1 MSDSKRKN
9 IMALDLGYSS
19 SKVSYLTLEEGE
31 RPSDAL
37 GRIQVEHCPGGV
49 QNFGVTDQSV
59 ATNSKSEKVCVDGHY
74 YVAGVNHKTVG
85 HDRQRSDHFIY
96 EAEWKA
102 RFYAAV
108 KRSAFDNKVVDILV
122 LGLPCEHYYNHI
134 DPQKKSDHVK
144 HLEQIC
150 AGSIDVGDGDS
161 YTVKKVV
168 VMAQP
173 HGTYWGF
180 FGKTSDSSLRN
191 LARRGSILVMDIGY
205 YTFDWINLDKLS
217 VVLKNSNS
225 RPNAYHQV
233 LSSAAGAITNELR
246 DAGLKK
252 AAVSPDDIE
261 DALFNGEN
269 TVFVGAKEVSIDK
282 FLYGAA
288 EDVSQQVLKAVEGDL
303 GKTPPN
309 LIIVSGGGAK
319 HFSPHIVKWAE
330 SIGAEVVTPDAPE
343 RLNAYGYMTN
353 ALVNHI

>member
-1 MSDSKRKN
+1 MSEQNLKN

-19 SKVSYLTLEEGE
+19 DKASYLSLEVGE

-37 GRIQVEHCPGGV
+37 ARIKVDHCPGGV
-49 QNFGVTDQSV
+49 QDFGTTDQAV
-59 ATNSKSEKVCVDGHY
+59 ASNSMSEKVSVEGRS

-96 EAEWKA
+96 EPEWKA
-102 RFYAAV
+102 RFYAAL
-108 KRSAFDNKVVDILV
+108 KRSGFESRVIDVLV
-122 LGLPCEHYYNHI
+122 LGLPCEQFYNHI
-134 DPQKKSDHVK
+134 DPQQKSDHVI
-144 HLEQIC
+144 HIEQTCQGLINT
-150 AGSIDVGDGDS
+150 GDDLP
-161 YTVKKVV
+161 YEVKKVV

-180 FGKTSDSSLRN
+180 FGKTGDSRLQN

-225 RPNAYHQV
+225 RSNAYHQV
-233 LSSAAGAITNELR
+233 LSSAAGTITSELR
-246 DAGLKK
+246 ESGLIK

-261 DALFNGEN
+261 DALFNGEK
-269 TVFVGAKEVSIDK
+269 TVFVGAKEIKIDDY
-282 FLYGAA
+282 LLSAA
-288 EDVSQQVLKAVEGDL
+288 EDVSQQVLKAVEGDV

-309 LIIVSGGGAK
+309 MIIVSGGGAK

-330 SIGAEVVTPDAPE
+330 NIGAEVVTPNEPE

-353 ALVNHI
+353 AIVNHI

>member
-1 MSDSKRKN
+1 MSEQNVKN

-19 SKVSYLTLEEGE
+19 SKVSYLSLGEGE
-31 RPSDAL
+31 RPGDAL
-37 GRIQVEHCPGGV
+37 SRVKVEHCPGGV
-49 QNFGVTDQSV
+49 QDFGATDQAV
-59 ATNSKSEKVCVDGHY
+59 ANDSRSEKVVVDGRT

-96 EAEWKA
+96 EPEWKA
-102 RFYAAV
+102 RLYAAL
-108 KRSAFDNKVVDILV
+108 KRSGFENRVVDVLV
-122 LGLPCEHYYNHI
+122 LGLPCEHFYNHV
-134 DPQKKSDHVK
+134 DPQKKSEHVRY
-144 HLEQIC
+144 LESVC
-150 AGSIDVGDGDS
+150 SGNIDTGDGS
-161 YTVKKVV
+161 PYEVKRVE

-180 FGKTSDSSLRN
+180 FGKTTDSRLRN

-225 RPNAYHQV
+225 RSNAYHQV
-233 LSSAAGAITNELR
+233 LSSAAGAITTELR
-246 DAGLKK
+246 EAGLKK

-261 DALFNGEN
+261 DALFTGED
-269 TVFVGAKEVSIDK
+269 TVFVGAKEVSIDSY
-282 FLYGAA
+282 LYAAA
-288 EDVSQQVLKAVEGDL
+288 EDVSQQVLKAVEGDI

-309 LIIVSGGGAK
+309 MIIVSGGGAK
-319 HFSPHIVKWAE
+319 HFAPHIEKWAE
-330 SIGAEVVTPDAPE
+330 SIGAEVVTPDQPE